1 MDNKPGTWEERLTL
15 YVGYLVSINK
25 QSCTIR
31 SYVSAIKAILSDIGI
46 ELNENRCLLNSL
58 TRACK
63 LVNDKVRTRL
73 PIKKS
78 LLNCI
83 LLQVQKHYVTQPYQ
97 MALYMALFSTA
108 YFGLFRVGELTAS
121 KHVVKAVNVRIGQNK
136 NKILFI
142 LDSSKTHGCN
152 TLPQRFKI
160 SSTVLNKE
168 PVKKGQAQFCP
179 FQLIRHYLGWR
190 GEARTCDEQF
200 FMH

>member
-1 MDNKPGTWEERLTL
+1 ML

-31 SYVSAIKAILSDIGI
+31 SYVSAIKVVLSDIGI

-63 LVNDKVRTRL
+63 LVNDKVCTRL

-83 LLQVQKHYVTQPYQ
+83 LLQVQKHYATQPYQ

-121 KHVVKAVNVRIGQNK
+121 EHVVKAVNVRIGQNK

-142 LDSSKTHGCN
+142 LDSSKTHG
-152 TLPQRFKI
+152 
-160 SSTVLNKE
+160 
-168 PVKKGQAQFCP
+168 
-179 FQLIRHYLGWR
+179 
-190 GEARTCDEQF
+190 
-200 FMH
+200 